1 MNNNFLVTVL
11 RKFEN
16 RKIVRKLRKR
26 IYFQNTGVEK
36 QSGRF
41 YKTLRNFFF
50 THKEVHPE
58 HKCHGYSS
66 HRIYLVQVKL

>member
-41 YKTLRNFFF
+41 YKTLRKYFL
-50 THKEVHPE
+50 THKEVDPE

>member
-26 IYFQNTGVEK
+26 IYFQNTDVEK

-41 YKTLRNFFF
+41 YKPLRNYFF

-58 HKCHGYSS
+58 RKCHSYSS